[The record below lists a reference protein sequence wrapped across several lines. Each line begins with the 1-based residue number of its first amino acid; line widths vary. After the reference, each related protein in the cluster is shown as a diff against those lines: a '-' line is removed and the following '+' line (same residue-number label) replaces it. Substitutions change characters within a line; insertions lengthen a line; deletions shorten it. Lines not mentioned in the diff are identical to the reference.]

1 MVELQGVEIR
11 NEVRARSVG
20 PTLNPEDVVASCGP
34 CRVAGC
40 TLIMATVTHLGLHQ
54 VQGA

>member
-11 NEVRARSVG
+11 DEVRAVG
-20 PTLNPEDVVASCGP
+20 PTLNPEDVAASCGP